1 MQKYNMFVSHIGC
14 ATLGVIVLAVFGL
27 GWVARNVSLA
37 TSVAVM
43 IYSSSF
49 HPPSVFPFI
58 YPILGIGSYT
68 IFTLLE
74 SISLKLLA
82 FSIKFA

>member
-14 ATLGVIVLAVFGL
+14 ATLGVIALAVFGL

-37 TSVAVM
+37 ASVAFM
-43 IYSSSF
+43 IYSGSF

-58 YPILGIGSYT
+58 YPILRIGSYT
-68 IFTLLE
+68 IFILIE
-74 SISLKLLA
+74 SSSLKLLA
-82 FSIKFA
+82 FLIKFA

>member
-1 MQKYNMFVSHIGC
+1 MFISHIGC
-14 ATLGVIVLAVFGL
+14 ETLGVIALVVFGL
-27 GWVARNVSLA
+27 GWVSRSVSLA
-37 TSVAVM
+37 ASVAFM
-43 IYSSSF
+43 IYSGSF

-74 SISLKLLA
+74 SSSLKLLA

>member
-1 MQKYNMFVSHIGC
+1 MQKYNMFISHIGC
-14 ATLGVIVLAVFGL
+14 ATLGVIALAVFCL
-27 GWVARNVSLA
+27 GWVARSVSLA
-37 TSVAVM
+37 ASVEFM

-49 HPPSVFPFI
+49 HPPNVFPFI

-74 SISLKLLA
+74 SSSLKLLA

>member
-1 MQKYNMFVSHIGC
+1 MQKYNMFISHIGC
-14 ATLGVIVLAVFGL
+14 ATLGVIALAVFGL
-27 GWVARNVSLA
+27 GWVSH
-37 TSVAVM
+37 SVAVAASVAFM
-43 IYSSSF
+43 IYSGSF
-49 HPPSVFPFI
+49 HHPSVFPFI

-74 SISLKLLA
+74 SSSLKLLA

>member
-14 ATLGVIVLAVFGL
+14 ATLGVFALAVFGL
-27 GWVARNVSLA
+27 GWVARSVSLA
-37 TSVAVM
+37 ASVAFM
-43 IYSSSF
+43 IYSGSF
-49 HPPSVFPFI
+49 HPPGVFSFI

-74 SISLKLLA
+74 SSSLKLLA
-82 FSIKFA
+82 FSIKLA